1 MIKLTR
7 QEKAR
12 QLRYKRPALA
22 SVGYQTMEIELGEIV
37 EKCNEIQ
44 YFIDEDDDTLLNAL
58 DGNEEDE
65 YEFKMSFSD
74 LTFKA
79 ERLYDAIHD
88 SGVEEYFDDCT
99 VALIGNQYNAVGY
112 DSFEEDYYSL
122 TRYEQE
128 LAYTESGKRLMRK
141 TKEEMISM
149 IGQCFGIVIAYL
161 DLRQSYDYL
170 KATFDILRDDNL
182 SILKMIKEIEA
193 AYEAAEKEQF
203 SEYAVCTKKFDGL
216 VKAMPE
222 KLWLE

>member
-1 MIKLTR
+1 MIKLSR

-22 SVGYQTMEIELGEIV
+22 SVGYQTMETELSEIV

-58 DGNEEDE
+58 DGNDEDE

-79 ERLYDAIHD
+79 EQLYDAIHE
-88 SGVEEYFDDCT
+88 SCVEEYFDDCT
-99 VALIGNQYNAVGY
+99 VGLLGNQYNSVGY

-122 TRYEQE
+122 TRYEEE

-141 TKEEMISM
+141 TKEEMISI

-203 SEYAVCTKKFDGL
+203 SEYAQCTKHFDGL
-216 VKAMPE
+216 VKSMPE
-222 KLWLE
+222 KLWIE